1 MTKSEFLA
9 QENVPEFIKAIV
21 SRVVSSLP
29 SDVDVEI
36 EELKLGKPRKKE
48 SCSCD
53 RVHEDGVDISP
64 YLEGI
69 ADRLVSLVDLTD
81 CKGHILRSDLDK
93 AMGHVNI
100 ISGTVNRLYNVLAN
114 EPKEGKEVRL
124 PKD

>member
-21 SRVVSSLP
+21 SSLP
-29 SDVDVEI
+29 GDADVEI
-36 EELKLGKPRKKE
+36 ESFELGKPPKKE

-53 RVHEDGVDISP
+53 RV
-64 YLEGI
+64 
-69 ADRLVSLVDLTD
+69 VSLIELAD
-81 CKGHILRSDLDK
+81 CKGRISRSDLDK
-93 AMGHVNI
+93 AMGHVDV
-100 ISGTVNRLYNVLAN
+100 ISGTVSQLYNFLVN

>member
-21 SRVVSSLP
+21 ASLP
-29 SDVDVEI
+29 GDADVEI
-36 EELKLGKPRKKE
+36 ESFKLGKPRKKE

-53 RVHEDGVDISP
+53 RVHEDGVDISA
-64 YLEGI
+64 YV
-69 ADRLVSLVDLTD
+69 ADIGDRVVALIELLD
-81 CKGHILRSDLDK
+81 CKGRISRSDLDK
-93 AMGHVNI
+93 AMGHVDV
-100 ISGTVNRLYNVLAN
+100 ISGTVSQLYNFLAN

>member
-21 SRVVSSLP
+21 ASLP
-29 SDVDVEI
+29 GDADVEI
-36 EELKLGKPRKKE
+36 ESFKLGKPQKKE

-64 YLEGI
+64 YMEGI
-69 ADRLVSLVDLTD
+69 ADPLESLVDLTD
-81 CKGHILRSDLDK
+81 CKGRISRSDLDK
-93 AMGHVNI
+93 AIGHVDVISGI
-100 ISGTVNRLYNVLAN
+100 ISQLYNFLAN

>member
-21 SRVVSSLP
+21 ASLP
-29 SDVDVEI
+29 GDADVEI
-36 EELKLGKPRKKE
+36 ESFKLGKPPKKE

-53 RVHEDGVDISP
+53 CVHEDGIDISA
-64 YLEGI
+64 YVEGI
-69 ADRLVSLVDLTD
+69 GDRVVSLIELTD
-81 CKGHILRSDLDK
+81 CKGRISRSDLDK
-93 AMGHVNI
+93 AMGHVDV
-100 ISGTVNRLYNVLAN
+100 ISGTVSQLYNFLAN

>member
-9 QENVPEFIKAIV
+9 QENVPEFIKA
-21 SRVVSSLP
+21 VVSSLP

-36 EELKLGKPRKKE
+36 ESFKLGKPQKKE

-93 AMGHVNI
+93 AMGHVDV
-100 ISGTVNRLYNVLAN
+100 ISGTVSQLYNFLAN

>member
-21 SRVVSSLP
+21 SSLP
-29 SDVDVEI
+29 DDADVEI
-36 EELKLGKPRKKE
+36 EGFKLGRPPKKE

-64 YLEGI
+64 YIEGI
-69 ADRLVSLVDLTD
+69 ADPLESLVDLTD
-81 CKGHILRSDLDK
+81 CKGRISRSDLDK
-93 AMGHVNI
+93 AIGHVDVISGI
-100 ISGTVNRLYNVLAN
+100 ISQLYNFLAN

>member
-21 SRVVSSLP
+21 SSIP
-29 SDVDVEI
+29 GDADVEI
-36 EELKLGKPRKKE
+36 ESFKLGKPPKKE

-53 RVHEDGVDISP
+53 RVHEDGVDISA
-64 YLEGI
+64 YVEGI
-69 ADRLVSLVDLTD
+69 GDCVVSLIELAD
-81 CKGHILRSDLDK
+81 CKGRISRSDLDK
-93 AMGHVNI
+93 AMGHVDV
-100 ISGTVNRLYNVLAN
+100 ISGTVSQLYNFLVN

>member
-21 SRVVSSLP
+21 SSLP
-29 SDVDVEI
+29 DDANVEI
-36 EELKLGKPRKKE
+36 EGFKLGRPPKKE

-64 YLEGI
+64 YIKGI
-69 ADRLVSLVDLTD
+69 ADPLESLVDLTD
-81 CKGHILRSDLDK
+81 CKGRISRSDLDK
-93 AMGHVNI
+93 AIGHVDV
-100 ISGTVNRLYNVLAN
+100 ISGVISQLYNFLAN

>member
-9 QENVPEFIKAIV
+9 QENVPDFIKEVV

-36 EELKLGKPRKKE
+36 EELKLDKPQKKE

-53 RVHEDGVDISP
+53 RVHEDGVDISA
-64 YLEGI
+64 YVEGI
-69 ADRLVSLVDLTD
+69 GDRVVALIELSD
-81 CKGHILRSDLDK
+81 CKGRISRSDLDK
-93 AMGHVNI
+93 AMGHVDV
-100 ISGTVNRLYNVLAN
+100 ISGTVSQLYNFLAN

>member
-21 SRVVSSLP
+21 ASLP
-29 SDVDVEI
+29 GDADVEI
-36 EELKLGKPRKKE
+36 ESFKLGKPQKKE

-53 RVHEDGVDISP
+53 RVHEDGVDIST

-93 AMGHVNI
+93 AMGHVDV
-100 ISGTVNRLYNVLAN
+100 ISGTVSQLYNFLAN

-124 PKD
+124 PED

>member
-21 SRVVSSLP
+21 ASLP
-29 SDVDVEI
+29 GDADVEI
-36 EELKLGKPRKKE
+36 ESFKLGKPQKKE

>member
-9 QENVPEFIKAIV
+9 QENVPEFIKEIV
-21 SRVVSSLP
+21 ASIP
-29 SDVDVEI
+29 DDADVEI
-36 EELKLGKPRKKE
+36 EGFKLGRPPKKE
-48 SCSCD
+48 GCSCD
-53 RVHEDGVDISP
+53 RVYEDGVDISP

-81 CKGHILRSDLDK
+81 CKGRISRSTLDK
-93 AMGHVNI
+93 AIGHVDV
-100 ISGTVNRLYNVLAN
+100 ISGVISQLYNFLVN

>member
-9 QENVPEFIKAIV
+9 QENVPDFIKEIV

-36 EELKLGKPRKKE
+36 EELKLGKPQKKE

-53 RVHEDGVDISP
+53 RVHEDGVDISS

-93 AMGHVNI
+93 AMGHVDV
-100 ISGTVNRLYNVLAN
+100 ISGTVSQLYNFLAN

>member
-21 SRVVSSLP
+21 SSLP
-29 SDVDVEI
+29 GDADVEI
-36 EELKLGKPRKKE
+36 ESFKLGKPQKKE

-53 RVHEDGVDISP
+53 RVYEDGVDISA

-81 CKGHILRSDLDK
+81 CKGRISRSDLDK
-93 AMGHVNI
+93 AMGQVDI
-100 ISGTVNRLYNVLAN
+100 ISGTVSQLYNFLAN

>member
-21 SRVVSSLP
+21 SSLP
-29 SDVDVEI
+29 GDADVEI
-36 EELKLGKPRKKE
+36 ESFKLSKPQKKE

-53 RVHEDGVDISP
+53 RVHEDGVDISA

-81 CKGHILRSDLDK
+81 CKGRISRSDLDK
-93 AMGHVNI
+93 AMGQVDI
-100 ISGTVNRLYNVLAN
+100 ISGTASQLYNFLVN

>member
-9 QENVPEFIKAIV
+9 QENVPEFIKEIV
-21 SRVVSSLP
+21 ASIPDDAEVNVMGMS
-29 SDVDVEI
+29 I
-36 EELKLGKPRKKE
+36 EKPQRKKE

-53 RVHEDGVDISP
+53 RVYEDGVDIST

-93 AMGHVNI
+93 AIGHVDV
-100 ISGTVNRLYNVLAN
+100 ISGTVSQLYNFLAN

>member
-21 SRVVSSLP
+21 SSLP
-29 SDVDVEI
+29 GDADVEI
-36 EELKLGKPRKKE
+36 ESFKLGKPPKKE
-48 SCSCD
+48 NCSFD
-53 RVHEDGVDISP
+53 RVHEDGVDISA

-81 CKGHILRSDLDK
+81 CKGRISRSDLDK
-93 AMGHVNI
+93 AMGQVDI
-100 ISGTVNRLYNVLAN
+100 ISGTVSQLYNFLVN
-114 EPKEGKEVRL
+114 EPKEGKGICL

>member
-9 QENVPEFIKAIV
+9 QENVPDFIKEVV

-36 EELKLGKPRKKE
+36 EELKLGKPQKKE

-81 CKGHILRSDLDK
+81 CKGHILISDLDK
-93 AMGHVNI
+93 AMGHVDV
-100 ISGTVNRLYNVLAN
+100 ISGTVSQLYNFLAN

>member
-9 QENVPEFIKAIV
+9 QENVPEFIKEIV
-21 SRVVSSLP
+21 ASIPDDTEVNVMGMS
-29 SDVDVEI
+29 I
-36 EELKLGKPRKKE
+36 EKPQRKKE

-53 RVHEDGVDISP
+53 RVYEDGVDISP

-69 ADRLVSLVDLTD
+69 ADRLVSLVDFTD
-81 CKGHILRSDLDK
+81 CKGHILKSDLDK
-93 AMGHVNI
+93 AIGHVDV
-100 ISGTVNRLYNVLAN
+100 ISGTISQLYNFLAN

>member
-9 QENVPEFIKAIV
+9 QENVPEFIKEIV
-21 SRVVSSLP
+21 ASIP
-29 SDVDVEI
+29 DDADVEI
-36 EELKLGKPRKKE
+36 ESFKLGKPQKKE

-93 AMGHVNI
+93 AIGHVDV
-100 ISGTVNRLYNVLAN
+100 ISGTVSQLYNFLAN

>member
-21 SRVVSSLP
+21 ASLP
-29 SDVDVEI
+29 GDADVEI
-36 EELKLGKPRKKE
+36 ESFKLGKPQKKE

-53 RVHEDGVDISP
+53 RVHEDGVDISA
-64 YLEGI
+64 YVEGI
-69 ADRLVSLVDLTD
+69 GDRVVAPIELSD
-81 CKGHILRSDLDK
+81 CKGRISRSDLDK
-93 AMGHVNI
+93 AMGHVDV
-100 ISGTVNRLYNVLAN
+100 ISGTVSQLYNFLAN